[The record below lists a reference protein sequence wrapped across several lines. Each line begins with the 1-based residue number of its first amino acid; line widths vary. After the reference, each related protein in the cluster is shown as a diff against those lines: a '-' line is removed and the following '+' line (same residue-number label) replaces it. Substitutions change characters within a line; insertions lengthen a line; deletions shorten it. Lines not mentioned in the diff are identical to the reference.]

1 MEDLSISLKIVV
13 SFILGSLL
21 GIERE
26 VRHKPAG
33 IRTHALVCMGAALF
47 TLLSIYGFSGFSNLY
62 MYRNMDPAR
71 VAAQI
76 VVGVGFIGGG
86 IIFKESESIK
96 GITTAASIWVTAGL
110 GMGIAVGMYVPVA
123 VTAVLALLALK
134 YSHILKRWDGEE
146 DKTGKP

>member
-1 MEDLSISLKIVV
+1 MDELSITLKLVV

-47 TLLSIYGFSGFSNLY
+47 TLLSIYGFSDFSHLY
-62 MYRNMDPAR
+62 QYRNMDPAR

-86 IIFKESESIK
+86 IIFKESEGIR

-110 GMGIAVGMYVPVA
+110 GMGVAVGMYVPVA
-123 VTAVLALLALK
+123 VTAALALAALK
-134 YSHILKRWDGEE
+134 FSHILKRWDREE
-146 DKTGKP
+146 E